1 MMTEIRKKM
10 SVEAF
15 YLLLSHSSIAGQNIT
30 VFRYTGPPMLALQV
44 KKWLVTPWYNLVHL
58 AQMSFLTMGETTPRR
73 GPTANCRGSL
83 DHKLR

>member
-15 YLLLSHSSIAGQNIT
+15 YLLLSHSSIAGQNT

-44 KKWLVTPWYNLVHL
+44 KKWLVTPWYNLAHL